1 MAVFKLQRQSR
12 VEMAEAIW
20 STKPKIFTIWPF
32 TEKVCWPHIKIE
44 WITYLTKQ
52 ENMTINIIT
61 RMFTMPIHFLHWHS
75 VNFKNLNEIMLLPC
89 SRSFNG
95 FSSHW
100 EQNPKIPYLPCRQTP
115 SPPAL
120 PLAHFTAHP
129 PACWSSNV
137 PSVLLPQDMC
147 TCCFLSRTFLP
158 DTCTLHSFTL
168 FLYLLKAV
176 ISVKPSPLVVTLFT
190 TWLVYFPCPAW
201 KVRQIRTGTLLYP
214 QLIHSGFVINIC
226 WLHE

>member
-1 MAVFKLQRQSR
+1 
-12 VEMAEAIW
+12 
-20 STKPKIFTIWPF
+20 
-32 TEKVCWPHIKIE
+32 
-44 WITYLTKQ
+44 
-52 ENMTINIIT
+52 
-61 RMFTMPIHFLHWHS
+61 
-75 VNFKNLNEIMLLPC
+75 MLLPC

-158 DTCTLHSFTL
+158 DTRTLHSFTL

-176 ISVKPSPLVVTLFT
+176 ISVKPSPPRCNALHHLTCLFSVSSLEGQAHKDRNFVVSSAHTQ
-190 TWLVYFPCPAW
+190 WVCDKY
-201 KVRQIRTGTLLYP
+201 LLAT
-214 QLIHSGFVINIC
+214 
-226 WLHE
+226 

>member
-1 MAVFKLQRQSR
+1 
-12 VEMAEAIW
+12 
-20 STKPKIFTIWPF
+20 
-32 TEKVCWPHIKIE
+32 
-44 WITYLTKQ
+44 
-52 ENMTINIIT
+52 
-61 RMFTMPIHFLHWHS
+61 
-75 VNFKNLNEIMLLPC
+75 MLLPC